1 MEPTSVEAIC
11 SQMIKGRLLSADE
24 VRALRQ
30 RWHAEAKGSTEN
42 LGRFCKWLVAKQY
55 VTEHQAN
62 LLMRGKSDR
71 FYIHQYKILE
81 RIGKGRMAG
90 VYKAVHQLGQVVA
103 LKILP
108 PSKAK
113 DPELLGRFQREAR
126 IALRLKHP
134 NVVRTFQA
142 GEDDGLHFIVME
154 YLDGETLEDVLLRRG
169 KLPPAEAVRL
179 IHQALL
185 GLQHL
190 HEQNIV
196 HRDLKPGNLMLVPGQ
211 ERGKPDNTLHA
222 TVKLMDVGL
231 GRTLF
236 DEPDEGYNPELT
248 ASGVVLG
255 SPDYM
260 APEQAREARAAD
272 IRSDIYSL
280 GCTLYHALAGQPPFP
295 DSNLV
300 RKMVKH
306 ATEAPTPVRQFNR
319 DVPDGLQQI
328 LDWMMAKDPA
338 QRYPTPERAAQAL
351 QVFLAAGAEPSR
363 SPEADPEMRP
373 YLQWLEDSSS
383 GGIELLPAGPA
394 TVAPVPTMPVARA
407 AAPVAAPTKK
417 PAVAA
422 PIDVELVPVMPPASK
437 PVGVEPK
444 GAFELG
450 RRDVAMLVAGAA
462 GVLLAEGIGLLIAKL
477 FQRRQAAPEEE
488 APQEP

>member
-1 MEPTSVEAIC
+1 MEPTSVEAVC
-11 SQMIKGRLLSADE
+11 SLIVKGRLLSADE

-30 RWHAEAKGSTEN
+30 RWHAEAKGSADD
-42 LGRFCKWLVAKQY
+42 LGRFCKWMVAKQY

-62 LLMRGKSDR
+62 LLLRGKSER
-71 FYIHQYKILE
+71 FYISQYKILE

-90 VYKAVHQLGQVVA
+90 VYKAVHHLGQVVA

-113 DPELLGRFQREAR
+113 DAELLGRFQREAR

-154 YLDGETLEDVLLRRG
+154 YLDGETLDDILQRRG
-169 KLPPAEAVRL
+169 KLPPGEAVRL

-196 HRDLKPGNLMLVPGQ
+196 HRDLKPGNLMLVPGH

-236 DEPDEGYNPELT
+236 DEGDEGQNPELT
-248 ASGVVLG
+248 GSGVVLG

-306 ATEAPTPVRQFNR
+306 ATETPAPVREFNR

-328 LDWMMAKDPA
+328 LEWMIAKDPA

-363 SPEADPEMRP
+363 SPEADPKMRP
-373 YLQWLEDSSS
+373 YLQWLEDSSA
-383 GGIELLPAGPA
+383 GGIELLPASPA
-394 TVAPVPTMPVARA
+394 TVPAAPTMLAARA
-407 AAPVAAPTKK
+407 APPVASPTIKST
-417 PAVAA
+417 VAA
-422 PIDVELVPVMPPASK
+422 PIDVELVPATPSVPK
-437 PVGVEPK
+437 PQSVAEKQG
-444 GAFELG
+444 FELT
-450 RRDVAMLVAGAA
+450 RRDVAMLILGAG
-462 GVLLAEGIGLLIAKL
+462 GVLLAEGIGLLIAKII
-477 FQRRQAAPEEE
+477 QRRQAATEEE
-488 APQEP
+488 PPQEP

>member
-11 SQMIKGRLLSADE
+11 NQIIKGRLMSADE
-24 VRALRQ
+24 VRAMLQ
-30 RWHAEAKGSTEN
+30 RWHAEAKGSTED

-62 LLMRGKSDR
+62 LLLRGKSER

-169 KLPPAEAVRL
+169 MLPPAEAVRL
-179 IHQALL
+179 VHQALL
-185 GLQHL
+185 GLEHL
-190 HEQNIV
+190 HEQNII
-196 HRDLKPGNLMLVPGQ
+196 HRDLKPGNLMLVPGH

-236 DEPDEGYNPELT
+236 DEAVEGHNPDLT
-248 ASGVVLG
+248 GSGVVLG

-306 ATEAPTPVRQFNR
+306 ATESPTPVRQFNR

-363 SPEADPEMRP
+363 SPEADPNMRP
-373 YLQWLEDSSS
+373 YLKWLEDSSA
-383 GGIELLPAGPA
+383 GGIELLPAAPA
-394 TVAPVPTMPVARA
+394 TVAAVPTMPVPRA
-407 AAPVAAPTKK
+407 ASLAAGPTMKAA
-417 PAVAA
+417 AVA
-422 PIDVELVPVMPPASK
+422 PIDVELVPVAPPTPK
-437 PVGVEPK
+437 PVSVEAK
-444 GAFELG
+444 AGFDLG
-450 RRDVAMLVAGAA
+450 RRDVVMLVAGAA
-462 GVLLAEGIGLLIAKL
+462 GVLLAEGIGLLIAKI
-477 FQRRQAAPEEE
+477 FQRRQAAPDEE
-488 APQEP
+488 PPTEP

>member
-11 SQMIKGRLLSADE
+11 SLIVKGRLLSAEE
-24 VRALRQ
+24 VRAMRQ
-30 RWHAEAKGSTEN
+30 RWHAEAKGSAEN
-42 LGRFCKWLVAKQY
+42 LARFSKWLVAKQY

-62 LLMRGKSDR
+62 LLLRGKSER
-71 FYIHQYKILE
+71 FFIVQYKILE

-90 VYKAVHQLGQVVA
+90 VYKGVHHLGQVVA

-108 PSKAK
+108 PSKSK

-154 YLDGETLEDVLLRRG
+154 YLDGETVEEVLQRRG
-169 KLPPAEAVRL
+169 KLPPTEAVRL

-196 HRDLKPGNLMLVPGQ
+196 HRDLKPGNLMLVPGH
-211 ERGKPDNTLHA
+211 ERGKPDNTLNA

-236 DEPDEGYNPELT
+236 DEVDEGQNPELT

-280 GCTLYHALAGQPPFP
+280 GCALYHALAGQPPFP

-306 ATEAPTPVRQFNR
+306 ATESPPPVRQFNR

-351 QVFLAAGAEPSR
+351 QVFLVAGAEPSR
-363 SPEADPEMRP
+363 SPEADPKMRP
-373 YLQWLEDSSS
+373 YLQWLQDSSA
-383 GGIELLPAGPA
+383 GGIELLPAAPA
-394 TVAPVPTMPVARA
+394 TVAAMPAMPAARA
-407 AAPVAAPTKK
+407 APPAASPTVKST
-417 PAVAA
+417 VAA
-422 PIDVELVPVMPPASK
+422 PIDVELVPASLPAPKPPSITEK
-437 PVGVEPK
+437 TEFSVT
-444 GAFELG
+444 
-450 RRDVAMLVAGAA
+450 RRDVAMLVLGAV
-462 GVLLAEGIGLLIAKL
+462 GVLLAEGIGLLISKIL
-477 FQRRQAAPEEE
+477 QRRQATAEEE
-488 APQEP
+488 PPAES